1 MQLRTLLT
9 LVVGLLSAL
18 TLTVLSLVA
27 AANLDTYRSET
38 TEAAVRVRSQAL
50 GAFLARSLYEE
61 WRQIERSAANIQET
75 SDTDALQQLVDAMGG
90 TDDKVSWLGI
100 AAADGTVL
108 ASSRGM
114 LRGENVAQRPWFQQG
129 LTGPFAGD
137 VHEAVLLA
145 RLMQA
150 EGDEP
155 LRFVDFSAPV
165 RNGSGEVIA
174 VLGAHVNWR
183 WVRTLVDEAAQLLD
197 LDVFIVNRE
206 GTIVLSTAAVDDR
219 TADMNSVLAAR
230 RGFQGVFEE
239 TWPDGLEYQSFTVP
253 TLTYGSLPPFGWSL
267 VARLDPAAFSGPQQR
282 FQTQFALGAVLAT
295 LFIAAIFALVSGGII
310 RPLRRIASALL
321 AQVKGEPTDY
331 VREHRRFKEVQT
343 LSEVLARLQSEEA
356 TDRR

>member
-9 LVVGLLSAL
+9 LIVGLLSAL
-18 TLTVLSLVA
+18 ALAALTLA
-27 AANLDTYRSET
+27 ANANLDTYRSET
-38 TEAAVRVRSQAL
+38 AEAAVRVRSQAL
-50 GAFLARSLYEE
+50 GAFLTRSLYEE
-61 WRQIERSAANIQET
+61 WRQIERSAADIQ
-75 SDTDALQQLVDAMGG
+75 DVRDADALQQRIDATGS
-90 TDDKVSWLGI
+90 TDEKLSWLGV
-100 AAADGTVL
+100 AAADGTVV

-129 LTGPFAGD
+129 LAAPFAGD

-145 RLMQA
+145 RLMQS

-155 LRFVDFSAPV
+155 LRFVDFSAPI
-165 RNGSGEVIA
+165 RNADGEVIA

-183 WVRTLVDEAAQLLD
+183 WVRTLVEEAAQLLD

-206 GTIVLSTAAVDDR
+206 GTIVLSTAAIEER
-219 TADMNSVLAAR
+219 TAEMNSILAAR
-230 RGFQGVFEE
+230 RGVRAVFEE

-253 TLTYGSLPPFGWSL
+253 DLTYGSLPPFGWGL
-267 VARLDPAAFSGPQQR
+267 VARLDPAVLSGPQQR
-282 FQTQFALGAVLAT
+282 FQTQLVLGAVLAT
-295 LFIAAIFALVSGGII
+295 VCIATAFALISGGII
-310 RPLRRIASALL
+310 RPLRRIAGALL

-343 LSEVLARLQSEEA
+343 LSEVLARLQSDGA